1 MGEAVRQV
9 LAADEVAPSAVRR
22 RFRRWLATL
31 GWPEVD
37 AEDLLLAVSE
47 AVSNASDHAYAHQQE
62 CGEVVVEAR
71 CVRGS
76 NGSRRVVIT
85 VSDHGA
91 WRPPPARHENRRRG
105 VPLMRACT
113 ESVDI
118 RGSAAGTRVRMISR
132 PVPAHV

>member
-22 RFRRWLATL
+22 RFRRWLDAL
-31 GWPEVD
+31 AWPEVD
-37 AEDLLLAVSE
+37 TEDLLLAVSE
-47 AVSNASDHAYAHQQE
+47 AVSNASDHAYAHQE
-62 CGEVVVEAR
+62 RGEVVVEAR
-71 CVRGS
+71 CVRGG

-91 WRPPPARHENRRRG
+91 WRPPPVRHENRRRG

-118 RGSAAGTRVRMISR
+118 WGSTAGTRVRMISR
-132 PVPAHV
+132 PVPAPF

>member
-1 MGEAVRQV
+1 MGDAVRQV
-9 LAADEVAPSAVRR
+9 LAADEVAPSTVRR
-22 RFRRWLATL
+22 RFRRWLAAL

-47 AVSNASDHAYAHQQE
+47 AVSNASDHAYAEQE
-62 CGEVVVEAR
+62 RGDVVVEAR

-85 VSDHGA
+85 VSDHGT

-113 ESVDI
+113 DSVDI
-118 RGSAAGTRVRMISR
+118 SGSAAGTRVRMISR